1 MMNKETGTVRFLYKT
16 ALGRLLLKLLTC
28 PFISKIGG
36 AFLGSCLSRFM
47 VKRFIKKNEI
57 DMSEYEDRKYK
68 SFNDFFTR
76 RRVVRDF
83 ETDEEHIISPCDGH
97 LSVYEISDE
106 SIFDIKN
113 AKYDTARLFNSAEI
127 AERYRG
133 GFCLIF
139 RLTPLNYHRY
149 SFPCSGVLSEREKIK
164 GKLHC
169 VRPIAYTEFPVFCEN
184 AREVVYIDSD
194 LFGRVAQMEVGAL
207 LVGKITNPPY
217 AEKAVQGDEKG
228 FFEFGGST
236 IILAFE
242 KGRLKLSDKF
252 LKTVGTA
259 VETPVRLG
267 EDIGVAVESLVK
279 Q

>member
-1 MMNKETGTVRFLYKT
+1 MNKETGTVRFLYKT
-16 ALGRLLLKLLTC
+16 AFGRLLLKLLTC
-28 PFISKIGG
+28 PFVSKIGG

-47 VKRFIKKNEI
+47 VKRFIRKNGI
-57 DMSEYEDRKYK
+57 DMSEYEQRKYK

-76 RRVVRDF
+76 RRTVRDF
-83 ETDEEHIISPCDGH
+83 ETDEEHVISPCDGH
-97 LSVYEISDE
+97 LSVYEIGENSV
-106 SIFDIKN
+106 FDIKN

-133 GFCLIF
+133 GLCLIF

-149 SFPCSGVLSEREKIK
+149 SFACSGTLSEREKIK

-194 LFGRVAQMEVGAL
+194 RFGRVAQMEVGAL
-207 LVGKITNPPY
+207 LVGRITNPPY
-217 AEKAVQGDEKG
+217 SERAVQGEEKG
-228 FFEFGGST
+228 YFEFGGST

-242 KGRLKLSDKF
+242 KDRLKLSDKF
-252 LKTVGTA
+252 LKAVGTA
-259 VETPVRLG
+259 TEIPVRLG
-267 EDIGVAVESLVK
+267 DEIGERAVSLVK
-279 Q
+279 